1 MDFSKILSQVL
12 DTAKDA
18 ATNGLIKGNSKNDQ
32 IAKIGGGAV
41 AIGLISMLFGRNGG
55 SSLAKLGSLAAI
67 GSLAYQAYQKYQ
79 AQNSSVSE
87 LSQNN
92 FENVDENVASKVI
105 LQAMIAAAASDGAIT
120 EEEKAA
126 IVSQVGDEA
135 EVIEWIRQEMDT
147 PATVEEI
154 ARQVG
159 NDQALATQVYLAS
172 RAVCRDLERKEIVF
186 LANLADALGLA
197 EALVEQLEKTQVSN
211 FQF

>member
-32 IAKIGGGAV
+32 IAKIGGGAA

-186 LANLADALGLA
+186 LANLAEALGLA
-197 EALVEQLEKTQVSN
+197 EALVEQLEKDAG
-211 FQF
+211 F

>member
-186 LANLADALGLA
+186 LANLAEALGLA
-197 EALVEQLEKTQVSN
+197 EALVEQLEKDAG
-211 FQF
+211 F

>member
-12 DTAKDA
+12 DTAKDT

-197 EALVEQLEKTQVSN
+197 EALVEQLEKDAG
-211 FQF
+211 F

>member
-154 ARQVG
+154 AR
-159 NDQALATQVYLAS
+159 
-172 RAVCRDLERKEIVF
+172 
-186 LANLADALGLA
+186 
-197 EALVEQLEKTQVSN
+197 
-211 FQF
+211 

>member
-32 IAKIGGGAV
+32 IAKIGGGAA

-55 SSLAKLGSLAAI
+55 SSLAKLGSLAAL

-79 AQNSSVSE
+79 AQNASASE
-87 LSQNN
+87 LSQNS
-92 FENVDENVASKVI
+92 FENVDQNVASKVI
-105 LQAMIAAAASDGAIT
+105 LQAMIAAAAADGLIT
-120 EEEKAA
+120 EGEKAA
-126 IVSQVGDEA
+126 IVSQVGDDV
-135 EVIEWIRQEMDT
+135 EVIEWIRQEMNT

-159 NDQALATQVYLAS
+159 NDQALATQVYLAA
-172 RAVCRDLERKEIVF
+172 RAVCTNLERKEIVF
-186 LANLADALGLA
+186 LANLAEALGLA
-197 EALVEQLEKTQVSN
+197 EALVEQLEKDAG
-211 FQF
+211 F

>member
-32 IAKIGGGAV
+32 IAKIGGGAA

-105 LQAMIAAAASDGAIT
+105 LQAMIVAAASDGAIT

-197 EALVEQLEKTQVSN
+197 EALVEQLEKDAG
-211 FQF
+211 F

>member
-32 IAKIGGGAV
+32 IAKIGGGAA

-92 FENVDENVASKVI
+92 FENVASKVI

-197 EALVEQLEKTQVSN
+197 EALVEQLEKDAG
-211 FQF
+211 F

>member
-32 IAKIGGGAV
+32 IAKIGGGAA

-67 GSLAYQAYQKYQ
+67 GSPAYQAYQKYQ

-197 EALVEQLEKTQVSN
+197 EALVEQLEKDAG
-211 FQF
+211 F

>member
-197 EALVEQLEKTQVSN
+197 EALVEQLEKDAG
-211 FQF
+211 F